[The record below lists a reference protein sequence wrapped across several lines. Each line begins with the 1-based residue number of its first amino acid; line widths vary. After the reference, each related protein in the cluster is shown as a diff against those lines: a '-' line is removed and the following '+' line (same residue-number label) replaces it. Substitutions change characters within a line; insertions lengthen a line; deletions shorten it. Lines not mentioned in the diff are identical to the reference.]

1 MKRRTFVRGLGAA
14 IALGPAALSG
24 RVHSSAAQGSSGLG
38 SSNPDLTRI
47 NPKFLI
53 TAQDAHA
60 WHVVKDSHG
69 GPTFSGSPSWKNY
82 LELCEHEL
90 RARGVVDIFRN
101 SFTYDR
107 WFTSEWPDD
116 TNWSLHLGGVA
127 PGANRGRGRE
137 KIRVASYGA
146 YSGMTPEAGMTAP
159 LVIFHPGMPAEA
171 MRGKIVIIP
180 PGPSLIPNGVQGGRA
195 SGVISDYEYL
205 ADADTF
211 PNPLTPLAVGG
222 KNSSFGKTIVNPY
235 IGPLKQGGALGML
248 FGVDLSHDALAGTY
262 NFPVPRRYDI
272 PTLFINR
279 ETATKLTQA
288 AKAGQQATLRLIAQT
303 EQAETYQLF
312 GYLPGKN
319 YGKPS
324 DEQVMFITHTDGPS
338 ISQENGALGILGMV
352 HYLSK
357 IPQADRPRTILIFLD
372 NRHYMPGSEAT
383 FSRQDHAAK
392 HPGFYKSVVAAMGI
406 EHLGQMEYLEEPGK
420 PFHPDGLPELSTVWV
435 TKNQRLV
442 DLAIKS
448 VKDNGLHRVQVECP
462 GRKGLHGGEQGPW
475 YGLGAIAG
483 RLKIPGSAT
492 MGSMTAYWSTKA
504 RLPAFD
510 ADHFVTQVA
519 TMSQIAGEL
528 MVADM
533 GQIKT

>member
-24 RVHSSAAQGSSGLG
+24 RARGSAGDAPSH
-38 SSNPDLTRI
+38 PDLTRI
-47 NPKFLI
+47 NRKFLI

-60 WHVVKDSHG
+60 WHVAKDSHG
-69 GPTFSGSPSWKNY
+69 GPTFSGSQSWKNY
-82 LELCEHEL
+82 LELCEKEL

-101 SFTYDR
+101 PFTYDR

-116 TNWSLHLGGVA
+116 SKWSLHVVS
-127 PGANRGRGRE
+127 E
-137 KIRVASYGA
+137 KVQVASYGA
-146 YSGMTPEAGMTAP
+146 YSGTTPEPGVSAP
-159 LVIFHPGMPAEA
+159 LVVYKPGMPPEA
-171 MRGKIVIIP
+171 LRDKIVIIP
-180 PGPSLIPNGVQGGRA
+180 PGPPPLAVGIQGVRIGGTL
-195 SGVISDYEYL
+195 GDYEYL
-205 ADADTF
+205 SDPNTF
-211 PNPLTPLAVGG
+211 PDPLVPRSVGG
-222 KNSSFGKTIVNPY
+222 KFSSFGRTIVTPY
-235 IGPLKQGGALGML
+235 VRPLKASGARAML
-248 FGVDLSHDALAGTY
+248 FVVDLSHDVLAGTY
-262 NFPVPRRYDI
+262 NFPVPIRYDI
-272 PTLFINR
+272 PTLYLDR
-279 ETATKLTQA
+279 DAGAKLTDA
-288 AKAGQQATLRLIAQT
+288 AKAGQHATLRLIAET
-303 EQAETYQLF
+303 EQAQTYQLF
-312 GYLPGKN
+312 GYLPGKS
-319 YGKPS
+319 YGKPD
-324 DEQVMFITHTDGPS
+324 DEQIMFITHTDGPS

-352 HYLSK
+352 DYFSK

-372 NRHYMPGSEAT
+372 NRHYMPGGERA
-383 FSRQDHAAK
+383 FAAEDHAAK

-406 EHLGQMEYLEEPGK
+406 EHLGQMEFVEEPGK
-420 PFHPDGLPELSTVWV
+420 LFHPDSLAELSTVWI

-448 VKDNGLHRVQVECP
+448 VKDNGLRRVQVQCP

-504 RLPAFD
+504 RLPTFD

-528 MVADM
+528 MIAD
-533 GQIKT
+533 GAQLKS

>member
-1 MKRRTFVRGLGAA
+1 MKRSTFVRGLGAA
-14 IALGPAALSG
+14 IALGPAALLG
-24 RVHSSAAQGSSGLG
+24 RARGSSERGP
-38 SSNPDLTRI
+38 SNPDLTRI
-47 NPKFLI
+47 NPKFLV

-60 WHVVKDSHG
+60 WHVAKDSHG

-82 LELCEHEL
+82 LELCEQEL

-101 SFTYDR
+101 PFTYDR
-107 WFTSEWPDD
+107 WFTTEWPDD
-116 TNWSLHLGGVA
+116 SHWSLHLGG
-127 PGANRGRGRE
+127 PHTGGE

-146 YSGMTPEAGMTAP
+146 YSGMTPQAGITAP
-159 LVIFHPGMPAEA
+159 LVLFQPGMPAESI
-171 MRGKIVIIP
+171 RDKIVIIP

-195 SGVISDYEYL
+195 GGVISDYEYL

-235 IGPLKQGGALGML
+235 VVPLKQGGAAGML
-248 FGVDLSHDALAGTY
+248 FGVDLSYDVLAGTY

-272 PTLFINR
+272 PTLFIDR
-279 ETATKLTQA
+279 DTATRLTNA
-288 AKAGQQATLRLIAQT
+288 AKAGEQATLRLIAQT

-319 YGKPS
+319 YGKPG

-372 NRHYMPGSEAT
+372 NRHYMPGGEAT
-383 FSRQDHAAK
+383 FARQDHAAK
-392 HPGFYKSVVAAMGI
+392 HPAFYKPVVASMGI
-406 EHLGQMEYLEEPGK
+406 EHLGQKEYIEEPGQ
-420 PFHPDGLPELSTVWV
+420 PFHADGLAELSTVWI

-448 VKDNGLHRVQVECP
+448 VKDNGLRRVQVQCP

-483 RLKIPGSAT
+483 RLKIAGSAT

-528 MVADM
+528 MIADV
-533 GQIKT
+533 GQLKT